1 MPVTSAK
8 GTAASGVST
17 CAAGQRAG
25 RRTRPQ
31 RAASRHSAC
40 PQTLAGAL
48 CRPRRRRTPPRPPL
62 PRGSA
67 AFRWLLATRS
77 SSTGRA
83 PWSAA
88 HPAYRRSRP
97 SAATFAWL
105 RPGRRAPSPRLGS
118 PRKAPARRVRRRALL
133 CSSAV
138 SCRQRRPA
146 SRKASSGGERVNRR
160 QRPRR
165 RGSVHA
171 VGRGGAAGAGARGGA
186 GADGAAERAHLSGP
200 AGGAAGQCLS
210 ARAAAHRPRGAAG
223 AARRRQRV
231 APRRESRAEAAP
243 AGGARRSRN
252 VKTRHLRN
260 AVARLPVALRSI
272 ALRSMRRPEAA

>member
-1 MPVTSAK
+1 MRGSYLNKNVVFLPFSLGPRRAPAGCFYNIPKRGHTPSTLGRRRDIFAGRTNRRTSGSSGCHYTNRAPCLTSAGSNGQTLAMPVTSAK

-118 PRKAPARRVRRRALL
+118 PRKVDEGMRGGGEVRGRRAHVL
-133 CSSAV
+133 
-138 SCRQRRPA
+138 
-146 SRKASSGGERVNRR
+146 G
-160 QRPRR
+160 
-165 RGSVHA
+165 
-171 VGRGGAAGAGARGGA
+171 
-186 GADGAAERAHLSGP
+186 
-200 AGGAAGQCLS
+200 
-210 ARAAAHRPRGAAG
+210 
-223 AARRRQRV
+223 
-231 APRRESRAEAAP
+231 
-243 AGGARRSRN
+243 
-252 VKTRHLRN
+252 TR
-260 AVARLPVALRSI
+260 
-272 ALRSMRRPEAA
+272 